1 MNGTADPA
9 VTTECFNYYMPI
21 INKISANFSTQY
33 EQCVTVATQA
43 SANLTATAAQNRVA
57 FVNQTASICSA
68 FTTCNS
74 DNDTLD
80 FFNCYVTAASAD
92 ILDIYTLS

>member
-1 MNGTADPA
+1 MLAEANAMSGAADPTI
-9 VTTECFNYYMPI
+9 TTECFNYYMPI
-21 INKISANFSTQY
+21 INQISLNFSAQY

-43 SANLTATAAQNRVA
+43 ATNLTATAAVNRVA
-57 FVNQTASICSA
+57 FVNQTTNICNA

-80 FFNCYVTAASAD
+80 FFNCYVTTVSVFV
-92 ILDIYTLS
+92 